1 MPRGMKGNRDNLDP
15 VTTNEEARKRGS
27 AGGKKSGIARAKKR
41 AMAETMEI
49 ILTMPLKD
57 GMVDDIESVTS
68 NAEIAKRNVTV
79 QDAIIA
85 AQAKKAMKGDT
96 RAAEFIRD
104 LIGAKVQVAETSPLD
119 GIASVLSKFA
129 EDDDGED

>member
-1 MPRGMKGNRDNLDP
+1 MPKTGKVENLDKI
-15 VTTNEEARKRGS
+15 TTVEEAREKGRKGGQKS
-27 AGGKKSGIARAKKR
+27 AESRRKKR

-49 ILTMPLKD
+49 ILKMPLQD

-68 NAEIAKRNVTV
+68 NADIEKRNVTV

-129 EDDDGED
+129 EDEDGED

>member
-1 MPRGMKGNRDNLDP
+1 MPRAGKVENLDKI
-15 VTTNEEARKRGS
+15 TTVEEAREKGRKGGQKS
-27 AGGKKSGIARAKKR
+27 AESRRKKR

-49 ILTMPLKD
+49 ILTMPLKE

-68 NAEIAKRNVTV
+68 NAEIEKRNVTV

>member
-1 MPRGMKGNRDNLDP
+1 MPKTGKVENLDKI
-15 VTTNEEARKRGS
+15 TTVEEAREKGRKGGQKS
-27 AGGKKSGIARAKKR
+27 AESRRKKR

-49 ILTMPLKD
+49 ILTIPLKE

-68 NAEIAKRNVTV
+68 NAEIEKRNVTV

-129 EDDDGED
+129 EDEDGED

>member
-1 MPRGMKGNRDNLDP
+1 MPKTGKVENLDKI
-15 VTTNEEARKRGS
+15 TTVEEAREKGRKGGQKS
-27 AGGKKSGIARAKKR
+27 AESRRKKR

-49 ILTMPLKD
+49 ILTMPLKE

-68 NAEIAKRNVTV
+68 NAEIEKRNVTV

>member
-1 MPRGMKGNRDNLDP
+1 MPKTVKVENLDKI
-15 VTTNEEARKRGS
+15 TTVEEAREKGRKGGQKS
-27 AGGKKSGIARAKKR
+27 AESRRKKR

-49 ILTMPLKD
+49 ILTMPLKE

-68 NAEIAKRNVTV
+68 NAEIEKRNVTV

-129 EDDDGED
+129 EDEDGED

>member
-1 MPRGMKGNRDNLDP
+1 
-15 VTTNEEARKRGS
+15 
-27 AGGKKSGIARAKKR
+27 
-41 AMAETMEI
+41 
-49 ILTMPLKD
+49 
-57 GMVDDIESVTS
+57 
-68 NAEIAKRNVTV
+68 
-79 QDAIIA
+79 
-85 AQAKKAMKGDT
+85 MKGDT

>member
-1 MPRGMKGNRDNLDP
+1 MPRGNRDNLDP
-15 VTTNEEARKRGS
+15 VTTNEEAKKRG
-27 AGGKKSGIARAKKR
+27 AVGGKKSGVARAKKR

-68 NAEIAKRNVTV
+68 NAEIEKRNVTV

-129 EDDDGED
+129 EDEDGED

>member
-1 MPRGMKGNRDNLDP
+1 MPRGNRDNLDP
-15 VTTNEEARKRGS
+15 VTTNDEAKKRG
-27 AGGKKSGIARAKKR
+27 AVGGKKSGIARAKKR

-49 ILTMPLKD
+49 ILTMPLKE

-68 NAEIAKRNVTV
+68 NAEIEKRNVTV

-129 EDDDGED
+129 EDEDGED

>member
-1 MPRGMKGNRDNLDP
+1 MPRGNRDNLDP
-15 VTTNEEARKRGS
+15 VTTNDEAKKRG
-27 AGGKKSGIARAKKR
+27 AVGGKKSGLARAKKR

-68 NAEIAKRNVTV
+68 NAEIEKRNVTV

-129 EDDDGED
+129 EDEDGED

>member
-1 MPRGMKGNRDNLDP
+1 MPKTGKVENLDKI
-15 VTTNEEARKRGS
+15 TTVEEAREKGRKGGQKS
-27 AGGKKSGIARAKKR
+27 AESRRKKR

-68 NAEIAKRNVTV
+68 NAEIEKRNVTV

>member
-1 MPRGMKGNRDNLDP
+1 MPKTGKVENLDKI
-15 VTTNEEARKRGS
+15 TTVEEAREKGRKGGQKS
-27 AGGKKSGIARAKKR
+27 AESRRKKR

-49 ILTMPLKD
+49 ILTMPLKE

-68 NAEIAKRNVTV
+68 NAEIEKRNISV

>member
-1 MPRGMKGNRDNLDP
+1 MPRGNRDNLDP
-15 VTTNEEARKRGS
+15 VTTNDEAKKRG
-27 AGGKKSGIARAKKR
+27 AVGGKKSGIARAKKR

-49 ILTMPLKD
+49 ILTMPLKE

-68 NAEIAKRNVTV
+68 NAEIERRNVTV

-129 EDDDGED
+129 EDEDGED

>member
-1 MPRGMKGNRDNLDP
+1 MPRGNRDNLDP
-15 VTTNEEARKRGS
+15 VTTNEEAKKRG
-27 AGGKKSGIARAKKR
+27 AIGGKKSGVARAKKR

-68 NAEIAKRNVTV
+68 NADIAKRNVTV

-129 EDDDGED
+129 EDEDGED

>member
-1 MPRGMKGNRDNLDP
+1 MPRAGKVENLDKI
-15 VTTNEEARKRGS
+15 TTVEEAREKGRKGGQKS
-27 AGGKKSGIARAKKR
+27 AESRRKKR

-68 NAEIAKRNVTV
+68 NADIAKRNVTV

-129 EDDDGED
+129 EDEDGED

>member
-1 MPRGMKGNRDNLDP
+1 MPKTGKVENLDKI
-15 VTTNEEARKRGS
+15 TTVEEAREKGRKGGQKS
-27 AGGKKSGIARAKKR
+27 AESRRKKR

-68 NAEIAKRNVTV
+68 NAEIENRNVTV

>member
-1 MPRGMKGNRDNLDP
+1 MPKTGKVENLDKI
-15 VTTNEEARKRGS
+15 TTVEEAREKGRKGGQKS
-27 AGGKKSGIARAKKR
+27 AESRRKKR

-49 ILTMPLKD
+49 ILTMPLKE

-68 NAEIAKRNVTV
+68 NAEIEKRNVTV

-119 GIASVLSKFA
+119 GIASVLSKYA
-129 EDDDGED
+129 EDEDGED

>member
-1 MPRGMKGNRDNLDP
+1 MPKTGKVENLDKI
-15 VTTNEEARKRGS
+15 TTVEEAREKGRKGGQKS
-27 AGGKKSGIARAKKR
+27 AESRRKKR

-49 ILTMPLKD
+49 ILTMPLKE

-68 NAEIAKRNVTV
+68 NAEIEKRNVTV

-104 LIGAKVQVAETSPLD
+104 LIGAKVLVAETSPLD

>member
-1 MPRGMKGNRDNLDP
+1 MPKTGKVENLDKI
-15 VTTNEEARKRGS
+15 TTVEEAREKGRKGGQKS
-27 AGGKKSGIARAKKR
+27 AESRRKKR

-49 ILTMPLKD
+49 ILTMPLKE

-68 NAEIAKRNVTV
+68 NAEIEKRNVTV

-96 RAAEFIRD
+96 RAAAFIRD

-129 EDDDGED
+129 EDEDGED

>member
-1 MPRGMKGNRDNLDP
+1 MPRGNRDNLDP
-15 VTTNEEARKRGS
+15 VTTNEEAKKRG
-27 AGGKKSGIARAKKR
+27 AIGGKKSGIARAKKR

-49 ILTMPLKD
+49 ILTMPLKE

-68 NAEIAKRNVTV
+68 NADIAKRNVTV

-119 GIASVLSKFA
+119 GIASVLSKYA
-129 EDDDGED
+129 EDEDGED

>member
-1 MPRGMKGNRDNLDP
+1 MPKTGKVENLDKI
-15 VTTNEEARKRGS
+15 TTVEEAREKGRKGGQKS
-27 AGGKKSGIARAKKR
+27 AESRRKKR

-49 ILTMPLKD
+49 ILTMPLKE

-68 NAEIAKRNVTV
+68 NADIEKRNVTV

-129 EDDDGED
+129 EDEDGED

>member
-1 MPRGMKGNRDNLDP
+1 MPRAGKVENLDKI
-15 VTTNEEARKRGS
+15 TTVEEAREKGRKGGQKS
-27 AGGKKSGIARAKKR
+27 AESRRKKR

-49 ILTMPLKD
+49 ILTMPLKE

-68 NAEIAKRNVTV
+68 NAEIEKRNVTV

-129 EDDDGED
+129 EDEDGED